1 MSFLSAEVIWFLI
14 GIAFFVLEMVVPAF
28 VICFFGVG
36 AWVTALVLLF
46 VSMSLNMQLVV
57 FLASSL
63 LSLFLLRKYIQR
75 IFTGDRKADAIDSA
89 LAFKG
94 EEAVVTETIAP
105 PAQGKVKYSGTTW
118 KARADEKI
126 EEGEVVTILSQDGLQ
141 MKVQK
146 IQ

>member
-1 MSFLSAEVIWFLI
+1 MGSLSVEVIWFLV
-14 GIAFFVLEMVVPAF
+14 GIAFFVCEMVVPFF

-46 VSMSLNMQLVV
+46 LPMSLNMQLVV

-63 LSLFLLRKYIQR
+63 LNLFLLRKYITR
-75 IFTGDRKADAIDSA
+75 IFIGERKADEVDSA
-89 LAFKG
+89 LAFEG
-94 EEAVVTETIAP
+94 EEVVVIETIDP
-105 PAQGKVKYSGTTW
+105 PAQGKVKYSGTNW

-126 EEGEVVTILSQDGLQ
+126 EKGEVVTILSQDGLQ